1 MPTEGN
7 DDQRSVFAKCLARAV
22 ENGMPASVFRE
33 TEENKLSEWND
44 GHRATCAKLLAV
56 IAARCPGGKL
66 PDNYLVFD
74 TETSGVDHALDRILQ
89 FGFLVVD
96 GGVPEEEYSFYVRRS
111 RDDVVISPGAFAV
124 HGISYE
130 LLADKGVGPGEALRS
145 VVDLFTFA
153 RAQDRMIVGHNAASF
168 DASMFERECALVGN
182 PFRFDIDLFLDTG
195 MIVKAAQ
202 LNIDYIPD
210 RVSLK
215 AWYRRIADI
224 RAPGVRWN
232 LDRFCIGNFGLVKQG
247 SVKAHDA
254 GGDCVLT
261 HRLFEELKK
270 CIRT

>member
-1 MPTEGN
+1 M
-7 DDQRSVFAKCLARAV
+7 
-22 ENGMPASVFRE
+22 
-33 TEENKLSEWND
+33 SEWND
-44 GHRATCAKLLAV
+44 SHRAICAKLMSV

-66 PDNYLVFD
+66 PDSYLVFD
-74 TETSGVDHALDRILQ
+74 TETSGVNVATDRILQ
-89 FGFLVVD
+89 LGFLVVSD
-96 GGVPEEEYSFYVRRS
+96 GVPEQEYAFYVRRT
-111 RDDVVISPGAFAV
+111 RDDVAIHPGAFAV

-130 LLADKGVGPGEALRS
+130 LLASEGVDPDEALRS
-145 VVDLFTFA
+145 VVDLFTTA
-153 RAQDRMIVGHNAASF
+153 RGQGRMIVGHNAASF
-168 DASMFERECALVGN
+168 DAPMFERECALVGN

-202 LNIDYIPD
+202 LGVDYIPD

-224 RAPGVRWN
+224 RAPGVLWN
-232 LDRFCIGNFGLVKQG
+232 LDRFCTSNFGLVKQG

-254 GGDCVLT
+254 GGDCVLA